1 MEIVMRKV
9 SELTPY
15 DKNAKKHDAKQIANV
30 ANSIRRFGWQ
40 QPIVIDEHDV
50 VVIGHCRLLAAKRLR
65 LDEVPVTVASG
76 LTDEEIRELRIADNK
91 TNESPWDEDILRVDL
106 DGLDFEGFDLDFP
119 LLAQEDEDGAADIEE
134 SALSPYQHVHYLVTV
149 DVNDN
154 DRFLPLIEQLRDM
167 GAEVK
172 ETRNNT

>member
-1 MEIVMRKV
+1 MEIIMRKV

-30 ANSIRRFGWQ
+30 AQSIKEIGWK
-40 QPIVIDEHDV
+40 QPLVVDANG
-50 VVIGHCRLLAAKRLR
+50 VVIVGHCRLLAAKKLKQK
-65 LDEVPVTVASG
+65 EVPCVVADD
-76 LTDEEIRELRIADNK
+76 LTDEQIRKYRILDNK
-91 TNESPWDEDILRVDL
+91 LAESPWDEDMLRVDL
-106 DGLDFEGFDLDFP
+106 DGLDFDGFDLDLP
-119 LLAQEDEDGAADIEE
+119 WPAQEDEDGAADIEE

>member
-1 MEIVMRKV
+1 M
-9 SELTPY
+9 
-15 DKNAKKHDAKQIANV
+15 
-30 ANSIRRFGWQ
+30 
-40 QPIVIDEHDV
+40 
-50 VVIGHCRLLAAKRLR
+50 
-65 LDEVPVTVASG
+65 
-76 LTDEEIRELRIADNK
+76 
-91 TNESPWDEDILRVDL
+91 LRVDME
-106 DGLDFEGFDLDFP
+106 GLDFEGFDLDMP

-134 SALSPYQHVHYLVTV
+134 CALSPYQHVHYLVTV